1 VLTHG
6 GLHDVGGFYHAGQV
20 CVSVQRVFAPHRV
33 AERLAE
39 RLAAAAAALAVGDP
53 SLLTTDVGPLISAHE
68 ASRVGAWV
76 REAERDGARIITGG
90 RALAATLYAPTIL
103 LNPPEDARSVPP
115 LAPMRA
121 KAHADG
127 SP

>member
-1 VLTHG
+1 M
-6 GLHDVGGFYHAGQV
+6 
-20 CVSVQRVFAPHRV
+20 QRVYAPHRV

-53 SLLTTDVGPLISAHE
+53 SLPTTDVGPLISAHE

-90 RALAATLYAPTIL
+90 RALGATLYAPTIL
-103 LNPPEDARSVPP
+103 LNPPDDARCALTRPPP
-115 LAPMRA
+115 LLQRRHPLMVPSLSCTCACVCV
-121 KAHADG
+121 
-127 SP
+127 